1 MNELEIFNSAFFIFS
16 ESFDVITTDAPFS
29 DRIFAM
35 ANPIPLLP
43 PVIRATLPVNFNSL
57 KIQFRNL

>member
-1 MNELEIFNSAFFIFS
+1 
-16 ESFDVITTDAPFS
+16 
-29 DRIFAM
+29 M

-43 PVIRATLPVNFNSL
+43 PVIRATLPVNFNNL